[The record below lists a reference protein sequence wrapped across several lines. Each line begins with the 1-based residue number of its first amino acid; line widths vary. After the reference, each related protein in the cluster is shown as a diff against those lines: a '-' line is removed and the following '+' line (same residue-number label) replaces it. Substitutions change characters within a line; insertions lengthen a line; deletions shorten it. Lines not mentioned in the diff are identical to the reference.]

1 MLGGYSLVLT
11 WDFSI
16 LVVEFNAVVV
26 VDSILSSG
34 SVQAPLPLWHEVH
47 LYYQKSGSSLR
58 VMSAGFSE
66 VWLKAPLDGRGCV
79 LSG

>member
-34 SVQAPLPLWHEVH
+34 SVQAPLYLWCEVH
-47 LYYQKSGSSLR
+47 IY
-58 VMSAGFSE
+58 
-66 VWLKAPLDGRGCV
+66 
-79 LSG
+79 